1 MGLSCAQVQYLFI
14 QNRKADIERDMTEC
28 TNQKRLLAMEQTD
41 LSSRYQSMLK
51 NKQLAYYANSQ
62 YHQVTYGYL
71 MGYGKNIT
79 SFLSGT
85 KTLKSD
91 NSVVLT
97 DYKGAVVLNHDYADV
112 ITSVLGSSAMDEA
125 GRGGTFSVDKIPEML
140 EKLTGGFFST
150 QDFQDAINN
159 KKIDGSFA
167 SNSVNALTGETTGSG
182 ETGSGK
188 SKNAKIESI
197 INFYYPIFQAAAANG
212 WTTEYNKDI
221 SRNTDYVSDALT
233 SGTFQLATVEDDGN
247 YDVDTS
253 LSYYT
258 TNGFLQ
264 ERTDSETREEITAWY
279 NAEKARISLKED
291 DIDLD
296 MNSLST
302 ELESI
307 NTEMQSLKS
316 LIDDAIN
323 SIFDWG
329 KA

>member
-79 SFLSGT
+79 SLLSGT

-140 EKLTGGFFST
+140 EKLTSGFKAEEFRE
-150 QDFQDAINN
+150 ALNN
-159 KKIDGSFA
+159 KTIGGSYA
-167 SNSVNALTGETTGSG
+167 SDSVNALTGKTTGSG

-188 SKNAKIESI
+188 SRDAKIASI
-197 INFYYPIFQAAAANG
+197 LDFYYPIFQAAAANG

>member
-71 MGYGKNIT
+71 MGYGNTLAII
-79 SFLSGT
+79 SGN
-85 KTLKSD
+85 KPLKSD

-97 DYKGAVVLNHDYADV
+97 DYKGAVVLSKTYADA

-125 GRGGTFSVDKIPEML
+125 GRGGTFSVDQIPEIL
-140 EKLTGGFFST
+140 SIVSYGAYTAEQFR
-150 QDFQDAINN
+150 AVINKGSVSSSYDVDN
-159 KKIDGSFA
+159 K
-167 SNSVNALTGETTGSG
+167 NALTGQTQNSSSHDNSDSTE
-182 ETGSGK
+182 
-188 SKNAKIESI
+188 SKIQSI
-197 INFYYPIFQAAAANG
+197 IDFFYPIFQAAAANG

-221 SRNTDYVSDALT
+221 NRNTDYVSDALT

>member
-71 MGYGKNIT
+71 MGYGNTLAIT
-79 SFLSGT
+79 SGN
-85 KTLKSD
+85 KPLKSD

-97 DYKGAVVLNHDYADV
+97 DYKGAVVLSKTYADA
-112 ITSVLGSSAMDEA
+112 ITSVLGSSVMDEA
-125 GRGGTFSVDKIPEML
+125 GRGGTFSVDQIPEIL
-140 EKLTGGFFST
+140 SKVSYGAYTAEQFKEV
-150 QDFQDAINN
+150 INN
-159 KKIDGSFA
+159 GSV
-167 SNSVNALTGETTGSG
+167 SSSYDVDNNSALTGQTKSSGSHDNSDST
-182 ETGSGK
+182 E
-188 SKNAKIESI
+188 SKIQSI
-197 INFYYPIFQAAAANG
+197 LDFYYPIFQAAAANG